1 MYIYII
7 YTHIFIYIFWEG
19 YFMQCLRFSHQL
31 LSIRGLNLQR
41 NFHKICQT
49 PNFKK
54 NVTYF
59 WGEWMMDLMFLLIPK
74 KNWLIQNFH
83 TISPAQLLRSGSPRW
98 ARQRALD
105 LGLRALLVP
114 LCCLQSPSARRPA
127 AEMGISRVAMAVP
140 HLGRKFCLH
149 RCPLQIFHPR
159 IFGLFFLTFHPSDA
173 TWRIGV
179 VNKPWWIAEKMRCH
193 SWCHIIYIWISIPQA
208 KIMVKDFGN
217 PPNVQVVYPY
227 EGQILWRCNSGEETS
242 RRSGITLPAPSR
254 AHISSGESRPFLHAG
269 PTRKRMVDFCG
280 DVVVV
285 HFYNRRHEDLL
296 MCRASRFSIG
306 KLPEKFAATL
316 HHPWIDFGQHISGQG
331 FIQMIWLGSLFWI
344 RDWTIPN
351 HFFDDALVFLRGF

>member
-1 MYIYII
+1 MSS
-7 YTHIFIYIFWEG
+7 IFQSTPQHLGVEFAKQWTK
-19 YFMQCLRFSHQL
+19 FAK
-31 LSIRGLNLQR
+31 LQ
-41 NFHKICQT
+41 N
-49 PNFKK
+49 KK

-173 TWRIGV
+173 TWGIGL

-227 EGQILWRCNSGEETS
+227 EGQILLRCNSGEETS
-242 RRSGITLPAPSR
+242 RNQ
-254 AHISSGESRPFLHAG
+254 SSHEFNPKHAIDLVC
-269 PTRKRMVDFCG
+269 T
-280 DVVVV
+280 
-285 HFYNRRHEDLL
+285 RRHV
-296 MCRASRFSIG
+296 AAGSHYPHP
-306 KLPEKFAATL
+306 PELT
-316 HHPWIDFGQHISGQG
+316 
-331 FIQMIWLGSLFWI
+331 
-344 RDWTIPN
+344 
-351 HFFDDALVFLRGF
+351 